1 MKILLPLELGFC
13 LGVKRAVERAK
24 ESLKKD
30 KKVFSLGWLIH
41 NPQVIEELEKKGVKT
56 VNSLSQIKEG
66 TLIIRSHGA
75 PLSLIKEAKKR
86 GLKIVDATCPYV
98 RKVQNLAKKLKKDSY
113 QVVIIGSPEHPEV
126 KGVLSGLG
134 KEGKTVASPEEAKKI
149 GEVKKLGV
157 VVQTTENLDN
167 FLKCVKNLLA
177 KAEEVRIFNTICK
190 VIQERQEATL
200 RIAREAELMVVV
212 GGKNS
217 SNTRKLFELCQK
229 EGKKTYFIE
238 EAQELKKKKLEGFK
252 KIGITGGTS
261 TPLSEIEKVVK
272 ILEGREFKWTLQD
285 QKRKNF

>member
-1 MKILLPLELGFC
+1 MKILLPPELGFC
-13 LGVKRAVERAK
+13 FGVKRAVEMAE

-41 NPQVIEELEKKGVKT
+41 NPRVIEELEKKGVKT
-56 VNSLSQIKEG
+56 VNSLSRIKEG

-75 PLSLIKEAKKR
+75 PLSLIEEAKKR

-98 RKVQNLAKKLKKDSY
+98 RKVQNLAKKLEKDSY

-126 KGVLSGLG
+126 KGVLSGLRKKG
-134 KEGKTVASPEEAKKI
+134 KVVTSPEEAKKI
-149 GEVKKLGV
+149 GKVKKLGV

-190 VIQERQEATL
+190 VIQERQKATL
-200 RIAREAELMVVV
+200 RVAREAELMVVV

-238 EAQELKKKKLEGFK
+238 EAQELKKKKLKGFK

-272 ILEGREFKWTLQD
+272 ILEGREFKCMLQG